1 MHHMAFRY
9 QLQQQDENHCQRTHE
24 RLRAISTNRHR
35 IRQAAELQIC
45 YQLCSNVLQSLA
57 PISSPF

>member
-9 QLQQQDENHCQRTHE
+9 QLQQRAESHCQRTHE
-24 RLRAISTNRHR
+24 QLHVISANRHR
-35 IRQAAELQIC
+35 IHQAAELQIC
-45 YQLCSNVLQSLA
+45 YQLYSNFLQSLA